1 MLENPFLY
9 SLAITL
15 IHFIW
20 QGCLVA
26 LVLKLIFTFISPKK
40 PQLRYAASAIA
51 MLVSLALP
59 LITFFIIY
67 QADFE
72 KLTSNNE
79 TIIGLVNNIAQSKE
93 SDFSV
98 NLIEY
103 LPFLSLAWLVSISYL
118 AIKLIFDVY
127 YVKQLTQANAVPAKQ
142 ALQQR
147 FTELAN
153 NMCLWRMPQLLISA
167 KAEIPMAVGWLKPV
181 VLLPINMISGLTNA
195 QLEMLLLHELAHIKR
210 HDYLINFLQTLIEV
224 LLFFHPAIRWVSK
237 QMRNEREFCS
247 DDIAVAQC
255 CQPIAYAR
263 TLAETAALCQKHQHS
278 IPQMALAASGG
289 DLKQRVIRLVDSHCT
304 SSNDFGKWLAG
315 IFVILSVIGL
325 STRSMLNLPT
335 LEDKLAYF
343 PFYSN
348 ATTPKHEVNTLANPI
363 NLSQTPIAQH
373 LLNNTKQTKNNN
385 STINSTINSNNAV
398 TSTSKQLATKQLTNS
413 LDNIETA
420 LKQQKIAK
428 QIQSQQVTASKAA
441 ATILVA
447 AKNKNTH
454 STNTPS
460 VDEKLN
466 QARINNKKTSKPLTK
481 ADNTVSLLT
490 KQKSIIT
497 LENKTNEINS
507 VNGQHLLLTSST
519 KNTDSIEQLNG
530 KVFNKN
536 FALNKTINKTLNKS
550 VLSTKTLHLGKHRDV
565 DVLEQFNIPTNPY
578 AAQLAELAQP
588 YNDKKVINK
597 DSENKSAQLISSFA
611 PKYPQIAK
619 RKKIELELL
628 VHFIVDTNGYVKN
641 IRFEQQNKA
650 SYFRRSIRAAM
661 RKWRFEPAQI
671 NGKKVASKMSKIFS
685 FNLAD

>member
-26 LVLKLIFTFISPKK
+26 LVLKLIFTFISPQKT
-40 PQLRYAASAIA
+40 QLRYTASAIA
-51 MLVSLALP
+51 MLISLVIP
-59 LITFFIIY
+59 LITFFIVY
-67 QADFE
+67 QVDFE
-72 KLTSNNE
+72 KLTNNNE
-79 TIIGLVNNIAQSKE
+79 TIIGLVNNITQSKE

-103 LPFLSLAWLVSISYL
+103 MPFLSLAWLASISYL
-118 AIKLIFDVY
+118 AIKLIFDIY
-127 YVKQLTQANAVPAKQ
+127 YVKQLTQTNAIPAKQ
-142 ALQQR
+142 VLQKR

-153 NMCLWRMPQLLISA
+153 NMHLWRMPQLLISA

-181 VLLPINMISGLTNA
+181 ILLPINMISGLTNA

-210 HDYLINFLQTLIEV
+210 HDYLINFLQTLIEI
-224 LLFFHPAIRWVSK
+224 LLFFHPAIRWVST

-247 DDIAVAQC
+247 DDIAVVQC
-255 CQPIAYAR
+255 CKPIAYAR
-263 TLAETAALCQKHQHS
+263 TLAETAALCQKHQYS

-315 IFVILSVIGL
+315 IFIILSIIGL

-335 LEDKLAYF
+335 LEDKLAYL

-348 ATTPKHEVNTLANPI
+348 SATPNYKASTLVDPI

-373 LLNNTKQTKNNN
+373 LLNKTKQNPNNN
-385 STINSTINSNNAV
+385 NAINSNNTL
-398 TSTSKQLATKQLTNS
+398 TSTNISVATKQRTNLLES
-413 LDNIETA
+413 KATV
-420 LKQQKIAK
+420 LKQKNTS
-428 QIQSQQVTASKAA
+428 IQRQPQQSTVTKDVTA
-441 ATILVA
+441 ILVT
-447 AKNKNTH
+447 AKNKNTQ
-454 STNTPS
+454 STNMPL
-460 VDEKLN
+460 VEEKLTPII
-466 QARINNKKTSKPLTK
+466 INNEEISHSLTTASKTNSTNKTI
-481 ADNTVSLLT
+481 NFLT
-490 KQKSIIT
+490 KQKSKIT
-497 LENKTNEINS
+497 LENKTNEINNL
-507 VNGQHLLLTSST
+507 NGQHLLPASNT
-519 KNTDSIEQLNG
+519 KNTNSINLLNK

-536 FALNKTINKTLNKS
+536 VAVNKTINKPVFN
-550 VLSTKTLHLGKHRDV
+550 TKTLHLGKHRDV
-565 DVLEQFNIPTNPY
+565 DVVKQFNIPTNPY

-588 YNDKKVINK
+588 YNDKNTINK
-597 DSENKSAQLISSFA
+597 DLENKSAQLISSFA

-628 VHFIVDTNGYVKN
+628 VHFTVDINGYVKD

-661 RKWRFEPAQI
+661 RKWRFKPAEI
-671 NGKKVASKMSKIFS
+671 KGKKVPSKMSKIFS
-685 FNLAD
+685 FYLTD

>member
-51 MLVSLALP
+51 MLISLALP
-59 LITFFIIY
+59 LITFFIVY

-98 NLIEY
+98 NIIEY

-127 YVKQLTQANAVPAKQ
+127 YVKQLTQTNAVPAKQ

-153 NMCLWRMPQLLISA
+153 KMCLWRMPQLLISA

-210 HDYLINFLQTLIEV
+210 HDYLINFLQTLIEI
-224 LLFFHPAIRWVSK
+224 LLFFHPAIRWVST
-237 QMRNEREFCS
+237 QTRNEREFCS

-255 CQPIAYAR
+255 CKPIAYAR
-263 TLAETAALCQKHQHS
+263 TLTETAALCQKHQHS

-335 LEDKLAYF
+335 LEDKLAYL

-348 ATTPKHEVNTLANPI
+348 ATTPKYEASTLADPI

-373 LLNNTKQTKNNN
+373 LLNNTKQ
-385 STINSTINSNNAV
+385 
-398 TSTSKQLATKQLTNS
+398 LTNS
-413 LDNIETA
+413 LDGIETR
-420 LKQQKIAK
+420 LKQQGITK
-428 QIQSQQVTASKAA
+428 QLQPQQVTAPKAV
-441 ATILVA
+441 ATILVT
-447 AKNKNTH
+447 AKNQKTH
-454 STNTPS
+454 SANILLAE
-460 VDEKLN
+460 EKLN
-466 QARINNKKTSKPLTK
+466 QKRRNNKEVSQSLTK
-481 ADNTVSLLT
+481 ANNTVSLLT
-490 KQKSIIT
+490 KQKSKIT
-497 LENKTNEINS
+497 LENQTNEINK
-507 VNGQHLLLTSST
+507 VNGQHLLLASST
-519 KNTDSIEQLNG
+519 KNTDSIEQLNE

-536 FALNKTINKTLNKS
+536 FAPNKTLNKS

-588 YNDKKVINK
+588 YNDKKIINK
-597 DSENKSAQLISSFA
+597 DSENKAAQLISSFA

-661 RKWRFEPAQI
+661 RKWRFKPAEVK
-671 NGKKVASKMSKIFS
+671 GKKVPSKMSKIFS
-685 FNLAD
+685 FNLTD